1 MSVRAYRVN
10 KIDHEECDSFNL
22 WHDDKLM
29 EFLDNEYG
37 FYERLNGDGG
47 GIAELPIEALREAL
61 EKVEMDKE
69 LKEAI
74 QKDIEACEAD
84 GYVTYYC
91 SS

>member
-1 MSVRAYRVN
+1 MSVRAYRVT
-10 KIDHEECDSFNL
+10 KIQHERDSTFNL

-29 EFLDNEYG
+29 DFLNTEYG
-37 FYERLNGDGG
+37 FYEGLV
-47 GIAELPIEALREAL
+47 ELSIEALQEAL

-74 QKDIEACEAD
+74 QKDIEACRDD

-91 SS
+91 Y